1 MEANNALG
9 EAVVSY
15 IGNNFL
21 REWKYM
27 LNKFGLSTALQIIT
41 KSIGDVNAL
50 VQEVGTVDE
59 KKKLKGV
66 HDIEILTNSVSA
78 ETLNL
83 MVKKISNRILFEIN
97 TLVSKSFGNF
107 LKKVQKITDTKAY
120 MKSITPPI
128 LGTFVFTLKKQ
139 VQEQLPRNLTQIIN
153 EEILKIS
160 SHKDL
165 QEFLHNRSSKEITTL
180 HKSIYQRLIKKD

>member
-1 MEANNALG
+1 MLG

-15 IGNNFL
+15 IGKNFL
-21 REWKYM
+21 DEWKLM
-27 LNKFGLSTALQIIT
+27 LKKYGLSTALQIIA

-59 KKKLKGV
+59 EKKLKDI
-66 HDIEILTNSVSA
+66 HDIETLTNSVSA

-97 TLVSKSFGNF
+97 TLISKSFGNF
-107 LKKVQKITDTKAY
+107 LKKVQKITDIKAY

-128 LGTFVFTLKKQ
+128 IRTFVFTLKKQ
-139 VQEQLPRNLTQIIN
+139 VREQRPSNLTQIIN

-165 QEFLHNRSSKEITTL
+165 QEFLHKRSSKEITSL